1 MPELF
6 VFDWLKNLE
15 SRLWRAC
22 APDRFGHAIYVPSDV
37 PMDIPEF
44 EALMELIEEEQMV
57 TTMTAGTFGLAGY
70 GVHAFFHP
78 DVPGLPPVHGILF
91 NSDQLPIEFG
101 EGNGSPKGL
110 VYYDWVW
117 ELFSKFTH
125 SDRNREWLA
134 MYKMSAPH
142 GRGHY
147 DY

>member
-6 VFDWLKNLE
+6 VFDWLKSLE

-22 APDRFGHAIYVPSDV
+22 APDRFGRICYVPSDL

-57 TTMTAGTFGLAGY
+57 TTMTSGTFGLGGY
-70 GVHAFFHP
+70 GVHASFHP
-78 DVPGLPPVHGILF
+78 EVPGLPPVHGILF

-101 EGNGSPKGL
+101 ESGSRKGGA
-110 VYYDWVW
+110 YYDWVW

-125 SDRNREWLA
+125 SEQNRRWLE
-134 MYKMSAPH
+134 MYKMDPPY
-142 GRGHY
+142 GREHY